1 MDNHTHIARLIA
13 ILSVE
18 EGLKTELAQSIRV
31 RANLENRQLRK
42 EDTVAVLNIV
52 GTTSYQVFF
61 IDNKN
66 SLEVIRSELNKMGV
80 SLNYDSERILERYIE
95 GMKG

>member
-1 MDNHTHIARLIA
+1 MDNPTHIARLIA

-18 EGLKTELAQSIRV
+18 EGLKTELAHSIWV

-42 EDTVAVLNIV
+42 EDTVVVLNIV
-52 GTTSYQVFF
+52 GTTSFQAFF

-80 SLNYDSERILERYIE
+80 SLNYDSERILKRYIE

>member
-31 RANLENRQLRK
+31 RANLENRELRK
-42 EDTVAVLNIV
+42 DDTVAVLNIV

-66 SLEVIRSELNKMGV
+66 SLEVIRSELNKMRV
-80 SLNYDSERILERYIE
+80 SLNYDSERILKRYIE

>member
-31 RANLENRQLRK
+31 RANLENRELRK
-42 EDTVAVLNIV
+42 DDTVVVLNIV

-66 SLEVIRSELNKMGV
+66 SLEVIRSELNNMGV
-80 SLNYDSERILERYIE
+80 SLNYDSERILKRYIE

>member
-31 RANLENRQLRK
+31 RANLENRELRK
-42 EDTVAVLNIV
+42 DDTVVVLNIV

-66 SLEVIRSELNKMGV
+66 SLEVIRSELNNMGV

>member
-42 EDTVAVLNIV
+42 EDTVVVLNIV

-66 SLEVIRSELNKMGV
+66 SLEVIRSELNNMGV
-80 SLNYDSERILERYIE
+80 SLNYDSERILKRYIE

>member
-1 MDNHTHIARLIA
+1 MDNPTHIARLIA

-42 EDTVAVLNIV
+42 EDTVVVLNIV
-52 GTTSYQVFF
+52 GTTSFQVFF

-80 SLNYDSERILERYIE
+80 SLNYDSERILKRYIE